1 MANIKDNY
9 NVLKKKYS
17 LPEFEM
23 LNQEFDIEEI
33 SAESTLVL
41 QKIRL
46 RIYEKMDYYAKLF
59 ESILQ
64 PESSL
69 ADLYEAHYIE
79 EDIKNSA
86 YSLFKSLV
94 HILRSSN
101 LVAISNKEEDNAKF
115 IKDSLQEWNSIK
127 PEVQSHIKR
136 LIGLWEKETDIREDL
151 SYFG

>member
-1 MANIKDNY
+1 MANIKEKY
-9 NVLKKKYS
+9 NLLKKKYS
-17 LPEFEM
+17 LPDYET

-33 SAESTLVL
+33 NAESELVL
-41 QKIRL
+41 QKL
-46 RIYEKMDYYAKLF
+46 RIKIYEKMDFYAKLF

-69 ADLYEAHYIE
+69 ADLYEAHYVE
-79 EDIKNSA
+79 EHIKNSA
-86 YSLFKSLV
+86 YSLFKRLV

-101 LVAISNKEEDNAKF
+101 LVSVNNKEEDNAKF
-115 IKDSLQEWNSIK
+115 IKEAMQEWNSIK
-127 PEVQSHIKR
+127 PEIQSHIKR